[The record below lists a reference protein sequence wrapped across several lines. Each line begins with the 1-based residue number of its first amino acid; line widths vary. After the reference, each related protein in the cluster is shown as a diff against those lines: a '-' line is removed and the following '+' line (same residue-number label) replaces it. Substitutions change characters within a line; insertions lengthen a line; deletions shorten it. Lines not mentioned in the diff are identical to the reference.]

1 MIHRPYAV
9 FSERIGIKKIVS
21 IRVGVGIVELSGKDF
36 DFYPLGCG
44 KFEEIWIFH
53 PDRKGCIPL
62 HLLFTIHAVIIK
74 VDDSFFREGNDFV
87 LVRFGSFLSRGG

>member
-9 FSERIGIKKIVS
+9 FSERIGIKKIIS

-36 DFYPLGCG
+36 DFYPLGFG

-53 PDRKGCIPL
+53 PDRKGSILL

-74 VDDSFFREGNDFV
+74 IHNSFFREGNDFV
-87 LVRFGSFLSRGG
+87 LIRF

>member
-36 DFYPLGCG
+36 DLYPLGLW
-44 KFEEIWIFH
+44 KLEEIRIFH
-53 PDRKGCIPL
+53 PDRKGGILL

-74 VDDSFFREGNDFV
+74 VDNSFFGEENDFV
-87 LVRFGSFLSRGG
+87 LVRFGSLLSRGG

>member
-9 FSERIGIKKIVS
+9 FSDRIGIKKIVS
-21 IRVGVGIVELSGKDF
+21 IRVGIGIVDLSGKDF
-36 DFYPLGCG
+36 DLYPLRLG

-53 PDRKGCIPL
+53 PDRKDSIPL

-87 LVRFGSFLSRGG
+87 LIRFGSFLSRGG

>member
-1 MIHRPYAV
+1 MIHRPYTV
-9 FSERIGIKKIVS
+9 LSERIGIKKIVS

-36 DFYPLGCG
+36 DFYPLRLG

-53 PDRKGCIPL
+53 PDRKGSIPL
-62 HLLFTIHAVIIK
+62 HLLFTIHAVVIK

-87 LVRFGSFLSRGG
+87 LVRF

>member
-36 DFYPLGCG
+36 DFYPLRLR

-53 PDRKGCIPL
+53 PNRKDSIPL
-62 HLLFTIHAVIIK
+62 HLLFTIHAVVIK
-74 VDDSFFREGNDFV
+74 IDHSFFGKGNDFV
-87 LVRFGSFLSRGG
+87 LVRF

>member
-9 FSERIGIKKIVS
+9 FSDRIGIKKIVS
-21 IRVGVGIVELSGKDF
+21 IRVSVGIVELSGKDF
-36 DFYPLGCG
+36 DFYPLGLR
-44 KFEEIWIFH
+44 KLEEIWIFH
-53 PDRKGCIPL
+53 PNRKGSILL

-74 VDDSFFREGNDFV
+74 VDNSFFGERNDFV

>member
-36 DFYPLGCG
+36 DFYL
-44 KFEEIWIFH
+44 
-53 PDRKGCIPL
+53 DIP
-62 HLLFTIHAVIIK
+62 
-74 VDDSFFREGNDFV
+74 S
-87 LVRFGSFLSRGG
+87 

>member
-44 KFEEIWIFH
+44 KFEKIWIFH
-53 PDRKGCIPL
+53 PNRKGSILL

-74 VDDSFFREGNDFV
+74 VDNSFFGEGNDFV

>member
-36 DFYPLGCG
+36 DLYPLRLG

-53 PDRKGCIPL
+53 PDRKDSIPL

-87 LVRFGSFLSRGG
+87 LIRF